1 MFNVSQNGPNR
12 LDLEFEG
19 KLNSDDMRAAL
30 DALVEQSKGIQSG
43 RMLYK
48 IGDFKIPTLGAIG
61 IEFSRIPELF
71 KLMKQFDR
79 AAVLCNKKW
88 VQKVSEFEGMLI
100 PGLEIKAFDYDDKE
114 SAEAWLAE

>member
-1 MFNVSQNGPNR
+1 MFNVSKNGPNR
-12 LDLEFEG
+12 LDLEFGG
-19 KLNSDDMRAAL
+19 KLDSDDMRAAL
-30 DALVEQSKGIQSG
+30 DLFVEQSKGIQSG

-61 IEFSRIPELF
+61 VEFSRIPELL
-71 KLMKQFDR
+71 KVIKQFDR

-100 PGLEIKAFDYDDKE
+100 PGLEIKAFDYDDNDG
-114 SAEAWLAE
+114 AEGWLAE